1 MARPLRIEFPNAWYH
16 VMNRGR
22 RRERI
27 YLDSKDYQAFIDL
40 LKSASEMFN
49 AQIAAYALMPNHFHL
64 LLRTPD
70 ANINRIMRH
79 VGGVYTQTFNRRH
92 GHDGQLF
99 RGRYKSI
106 LVDEDEYLLGLVRY
120 IHHNP
125 LKGNLATELEKYGW
139 ISHGGYLSDDGAWD
153 WLYREAV
160 LKRFSN
166 RLDEARKGY
175 LRFMAQGDDEM
186 IEHAFDRLNFPAILG
201 GKKFIKMIKD
211 KFFHAKMDR
220 EVPAAKRLA
229 PSVRE
234 IVSAVLAVYEVE
246 EPSLHISRRGSTN
259 EPRDV
264 VIYLLRTHC
273 GLPLQEIAKSLSVRS
288 YSSVSTALT
297 RIGRRLIEDE
307 KFKNRVEKVRGAL
320 KKS

>member
-1 MARPLRIEFPNAWYH
+1 MIF
-16 VMNRGR
+16 
-22 RRERI
+22 
-27 YLDSKDYQAFIDL
+27 LDSMDYQAFIDL

-64 LLRTPD
+64 LLRTPE

-79 VGGVYTQTFNRRH
+79 IGGVYTQAFNRRH

-125 LKGNLATELEKYGW
+125 LKANMGTALEKYDW
-139 ISHGGYLSDDGAWD
+139 TSHGGYLSDDGAWD

-160 LKRFSN
+160 LKRFSY
-166 RLDEARKGY
+166 RLDEARKRY
-175 LRFMAQGDDEM
+175 LCFMAQGDDER
-186 IEHAFDRLNFPAILG
+186 IEHAFSRLNLPAILG
-201 GKKFIKMIKD
+201 GKIFIKMIKD
-211 KFFHAKMDR
+211 KFFHVKMDR

-229 PSVRE
+229 PSFQE

-246 EPSLHISRRGSTN
+246 ASSLHISLRGFTN

-264 VIYLLRTHC
+264 AIYLLRTHC

-288 YSSVSTALT
+288 YSSVSTTLT
-297 RIGRRLIEDE
+297 RVGQRLIEDG
-307 KFKNRVEKVRGAL
+307 KFKSRVEKVRSAL
-320 KKS
+320 KKSQRET